1 MGVDNL
7 RKIDTDIK
15 KKHRESNMF
24 KYAKGFIVSVL
35 HLIIINTMFIVSVF
49 SFNVKVLSF
58 ALFICIGLIII
69 NLVVHNCPLTEIEE
83 EVWGDSVVDF
93 FNRHF
98 PINYSKER
106 KFEVQLQYI
115 FICTAI
121 IGTKL
126 LFYFVKDDLKNYMDI
141 QYT

>member
-24 KYAKGFIVSVL
+24 KYAKGFIVSAL

-58 ALFICIGLIII
+58 SLFICIGLIII